1 MNKTTTHSAEQPVY
15 GSEEMVRP
23 APATTLPESMTAP
36 EIAYRMVKDE
46 TYAETQP
53 RKERLSA
60 ILRSGFMSWRRSFMN
75 WRRNAHIWILC
86 VFPNPTL

>member
-53 RKERLSA
+53 RLNLATFVTTYMDAR
-60 ILRSGFMSWRRSFMN
+60 
-75 WRRNAHIWILC
+75 HIRHS
-86 VFPNPTL
+86 TLIATCSKTK